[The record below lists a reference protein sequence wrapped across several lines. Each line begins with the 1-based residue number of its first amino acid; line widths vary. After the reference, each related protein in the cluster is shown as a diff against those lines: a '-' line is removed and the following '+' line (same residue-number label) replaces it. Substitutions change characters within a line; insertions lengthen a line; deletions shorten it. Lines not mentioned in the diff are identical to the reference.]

1 MGVCFLVFVS
11 TRMSVCVCVCVCVY
25 ICVHARARARVREM
39 QPFTQ
44 VDLHNLHGEV
54 LLDEQVGVRPEGVQ
68 HGQHPLLIV

>member
-1 MGVCFLVFVS
+1 M
-11 TRMSVCVCVCVCVY
+11 CV
-25 ICVHARARARVREM
+25 CVHARARARVREM